1 MNEENNRIIC
11 EVTEWNHD
19 TPPDI
24 VWAIAGTSNPHL
36 FLDTPIEL
44 FKQQMDVNYFAALY
58 LAHATL
64 RLWLTGD
71 LDSSKTSAAN
81 KYKDKDEVPLP
92 RHFIMTGSLLSFCGI
107 SGYSPYSPAKSAIR
121 SLHDTLRMEL
131 NLYNH
136 STPDPT
142 RPRSEQRPEVRIHTV
157 FPGSILSPGY
167 EQEEMTKHPSTKILE
182 RDDPRQTPEKIA
194 QIVLTELERGRHM
207 IVTHWLGMIMRAAG
221 LMVSVR
227 DNWLIDTLLSC
238 MISPIILIIQP
249 DLEGKVRKWARENG
263 TPRH

>member
-1 MNEENNRIIC
+1 MR
-11 EVTEWNHD
+11 EVTEWNNGN
-19 TPPDI
+19 PPDV
-24 VWAIAGTSNPHL
+24 VWAIAGTSTPHL

-44 FKQQMDVNYFAALY
+44 FKQQMDINYFAALY

-64 RLWLTGD
+64 KAWLTGD
-71 LDSSKTSAAN
+71 VRSSATN
-81 KYKDKDEVPLP
+81 KYKDKNETPLP

-107 SGYSPYSPAKSAIR
+107 SGYSPYSPPKSAIR

-136 STPDPT
+136 TTPDPART
-142 RPRSEQRPEVRIHTV
+142 KSEQRPEVKIHTV

-167 EQEEMTKHPSTKILE
+167 EQEELTKHPSTKILE
-182 RDDPRQTPEKIA
+182 KDDPRQTPDQIAKI
-194 QIVLTELERGRHM
+194 VVSELERGRHM

-227 DNWLIDTLLSC
+227 DSWLVDTLLSWF
-238 MISPIILIIQP
+238 ISPIILVIQP
-249 DLEGKVRKWARENG
+249 DLENKVSKWAKENG
-263 TPRH
+263 TPQHQ